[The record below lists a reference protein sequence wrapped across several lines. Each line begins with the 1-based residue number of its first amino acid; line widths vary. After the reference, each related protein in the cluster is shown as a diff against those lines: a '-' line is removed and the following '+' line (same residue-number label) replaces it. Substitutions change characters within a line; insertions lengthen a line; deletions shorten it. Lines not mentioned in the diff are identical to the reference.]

1 MDGMFPVYTGINRLP
16 NILEESIKHVP
27 CTHRDF
33 SFMEDFANFCQK
45 VSDYAYVSV

>member
-1 MDGMFPVYTGINRLP
+1 MFPVYTGINRAFRAVIHVSP
-16 NILEESIKHVP
+16 HVP

-33 SFMEDFANFCQK
+33 SFMQDFANFCQK